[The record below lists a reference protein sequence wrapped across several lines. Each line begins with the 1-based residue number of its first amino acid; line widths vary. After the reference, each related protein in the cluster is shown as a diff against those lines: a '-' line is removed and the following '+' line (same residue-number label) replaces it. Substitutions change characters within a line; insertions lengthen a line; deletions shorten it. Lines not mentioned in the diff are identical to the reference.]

1 MCLPFVDI
9 VFAVDVTFEI
19 MRLTRLGRLQP
30 YRNAK
35 RLRHIA
41 AVFFSCAF
49 DYILSR
55 LRLRREMKKTGV
67 AVDTSVCMGIALRK
81 ACERLGPTF
90 IKFGQVLSTRRDL
103 LPDGVANELARL
115 QDGVTAMPLADA
127 VKVVEAEYGC
137 PLNQIFA
144 DFSEQP
150 LGAASLA
157 QVHAARLAAT
167 GEAVVVKIQRPG
179 IQAMIDTDID
189 IISRFIPLFERH
201 VEEMRHLNLRSI
213 VEEFYKTIRMELDF
227 KREMHNTLK
236 FHKMFADDPT
246 VKIPLVYKDL
256 CTEKVLVLEK
266 LEGVKIDRIDELHR
280 LGYDRD
286 TLSKRLVSLL
296 SKQVFT
302 HGVYNGDVHAGN
314 ILVLP
319 ETTLGLFDFGM
330 VRTIDPETQKL
341 MVDLFVSVVTKDAVR
356 MSRILSTY
364 AEPGHNVDVMRLAR
378 DLHELLVFYYD
389 LPAEDLRVETM
400 LEIVMDLLAT
410 HKLVVPQQLIMLC
423 RAAVMTESIVRM
435 LSPNMYFVIELSPY
449 IKDAIKRR
457 FSLGNMRD
465 ELGRLAA
472 DGTRAIRA
480 LPAALN
486 TFLTNMNDGVL
497 RIESQHRDLDRYA
510 RQFSRMTT
518 CLAMS
523 VISGTLF
530 LGSAMLVAFVPNNA
544 HGLEKIGQIG
554 LAVAAFLFCAVILK
568 LFRKR

>member
-1 MCLPFVDI
+1 
-9 VFAVDVTFEI
+9 

-30 YRNAK
+30 YRNVK
-35 RLRHIA
+35 RLRRIA
-41 AVFFSCAF
+41 AVFIGCFFSYICAR
-49 DYILSR
+49 I
-55 LRLRREMKKTGV
+55 RLRREMKRSGV
-67 AVDTSVCMGIALRK
+67 AVDVSVCLGTALRT
-81 ACERLGPTF
+81 AFERLGPTF

-115 QDGVTAMPLADA
+115 QDGVEAMPLADA
-127 VKVVEAEYGC
+127 VKAVESEYGR
-137 PLNQIFA
+137 PISQIFA

-150 LGAASLA
+150 LGAASLS
-157 QVHAARLAAT
+157 QVHAARLSAT

-179 IQAMIDTDID
+179 IQAMVDTDID
-189 IISRFIPLFERH
+189 ILSRFIPLLERH
-201 VEEMRHLNLRSI
+201 VEELRHLNLRSI
-213 VEEFYKTIRMELDF
+213 VEEFYKTIRMEMDF

-236 FHKMFADDPT
+236 FRKIFDGDPN

-266 LEGVKIDRIDELHR
+266 LEGVKIDRLDELLR

-286 TLSKRLVSLL
+286 TLSKKLVALL

-314 ILVLP
+314 ILVMP
-319 ETTLGLFDFGM
+319 GPTIGLFDFGM

-341 MVDLFVSVVTKDAVR
+341 MIDLFVAVVTKDAVR
-356 MSRILSTY
+356 MSRILAAY
-364 AEPGHNVDVMRLAR
+364 AEPNHTPDTMRLAR

-389 LPAEDLRVETM
+389 LPAEDLRVDTM

-435 LSPNMYFVIELSPY
+435 LSPKMYFVVELAPF
-449 IKDAIKRR
+449 IKDAIKNR
-457 FSLGNMRD
+457 FSLSNVRD

-480 LPAALN
+480 LPAALG

-497 RIESQHRDLDRYA
+497 RIESQHRDLERHA
-510 RQFSRMTT
+510 QQFSRMTT

-523 VISGTLF
+523 VIGGALF
-530 LGSAMLVAFVPNNA
+530 LGSALLVAFAKDNA
-544 HGLEKIGQIG
+544 PG
-554 LAVAAFLFCAVILK
+554 LAKTGQFGLVAAAFLICSALLK
-568 LFRKR
+568 LFRKQ

>member
-1 MCLPFVDI
+1 
-9 VFAVDVTFEI
+9 

-30 YRNAK
+30 CRNVK
-35 RLRHIA
+35 RLRRIA
-41 AVFFSCAF
+41 AVFLGCAF
-49 DYILSR
+49 AYVCARI
-55 LRLRREMKKTGV
+55 RLRREKKRTGGAADV
-67 AVDTSVCMGIALRK
+67 SVCLGAALRT

-115 QDGVTAMPLADA
+115 QDGVEAMALADA
-127 VKVVEAEYGC
+127 VKTVEAEYGR
-137 PLNQIFA
+137 PLNQVFTA
-144 DFSEQP
+144 FSEQP
-150 LGAASLA
+150 LGAASLS
-157 QVHAARLAAT
+157 QVHAASLAAT

-179 IQAMIDTDID
+179 IQTLVDTDID
-189 IISRFIPLFERH
+189 ILSRFIPLLERH

-213 VEEFYKTIRMELDF
+213 VEEFYKTIRMEMDF

-236 FHKMFADDPT
+236 FRKIFDGDPT

-266 LEGVKIDRIDELHR
+266 LEGVKIDRIDELGR
-280 LGYDRD
+280 LSYDRD

-296 SKQVFT
+296 AKQVFT
-302 HGVYNGDVHAGN
+302 YGVYNGDVHAGN
-314 ILVLP
+314 ILVMP
-319 ETTLGLFDFGM
+319 GPTIGLFDFGM

-341 MVDLFVSVVTKDAVR
+341 MIDLFVAVVTKDAVR
-356 MSRILSTY
+356 MSRILSAY
-364 AEPGHNVDVMRLAR
+364 AEPGHTPDTMRLAR

-435 LSPNMYFVIELSPY
+435 LSPKMYFVVELSPF
-449 IKDAIKRR
+449 IKQAIKNR
-457 FSLGNMRD
+457 FSLSNVRD

-472 DGTRAIRA
+472 DGTRAFRA
-480 LPAALN
+480 LPAALG

-497 RIESQHRDLDRYA
+497 RVESQHRDLEKHT
-510 RQFSRMTT
+510 RQFSRMAT
-518 CLAMS
+518 CLALS
-523 VISGTLF
+523 VLSGALF
-530 LGSAMLVAFVPNNA
+530 LGSAMLVAFAKDSAP
-544 HGLEKIGQIG
+544 G
-554 LAVAAFLFCAVILK
+554 LAKTGRFGLAAAALLICAALIK
-568 LFRKR
+568 LLRK